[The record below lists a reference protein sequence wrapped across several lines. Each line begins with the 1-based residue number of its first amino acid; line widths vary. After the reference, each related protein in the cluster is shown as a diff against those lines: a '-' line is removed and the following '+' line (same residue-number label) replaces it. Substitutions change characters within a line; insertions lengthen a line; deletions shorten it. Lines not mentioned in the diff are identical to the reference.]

1 MAKVEIFEMSELGA
15 GWTDVQNLAVGDK
28 VELEMALAFGEI
40 QNACHI
46 CLTPIGRG
54 NACETH
60 RLAKGSIY
68 LP

>member
-1 MAKVEIFEMSELGA
+1 MSKMKIFLMDENGA
-15 GWTDVQNLAVGDK
+15 GWASVDSLSVGDK
-28 VELEMALAFGEI
+28 VELEMAMAFGEI

-46 CLTPIGRG
+46 CLTPIGKG